1 MDKLRAIA
9 LDYPLGAGA
18 CAVGIA
24 TTETLAGGPP
34 STDLS
39 YVLPGARSA
48 VVFALPLDQTL
59 IEPFLGKKDRLS
71 HEQDNF
77 RTNYLAGGIALGL
90 ADFLRQRGCKAVPVS
105 SNNVYRSEALKTGTM
120 IPDISLRY
128 LAVRAGIAHFGFSGN
143 VITRE
148 YGASVILGAVVTAGE
163 FDPTDSLPEEDNYCD
178 ECRLCLASCA
188 SGFMDRE
195 EKDSVTLGGQKYA
208 YSKRRSQLRCQFVC
222 GGFSGLHPSGNW
234 SSWSPGQWTIPE
246 TDDNIAAA
254 FRPGF
259 KAYSQW
265 PEIEGGQYQVMM
277 RKKLLLTCGNCQLVC
292 HPDKEVRLR
301 RHKLLTESGI
311 VVQREGG
318 RLEALP
324 PEEARRYLDS
334 MRSEVKAIYGVDQK
348 I

>member
-1 MDKLRAIA
+1 MDKLRGIA
-9 LDYPLGAGA
+9 LDYPFGGGA

-24 TTETLAGGPP
+24 TSETLAGGPP

-59 IEPFLGKKDRLS
+59 IEPFLSKKDRLS

-77 RTNYLAGGIALGL
+77 RTNYLASGIALGL
-90 ADFLRQRGCKAVPVS
+90 ADFLRQRGLNAVPVS
-105 SNNVYRSEALKTGTM
+105 SNNVYRPEPLKTSNM

-128 LAVRAGIAHFGFSGN
+128 LAVRAGVAHFGLSGN
-143 VITRE
+143 AITRK
-148 YGASVILGAVVTAGE
+148 YGASVVLGAVVTAGDFE
-163 FDPTDSLPEEDNYCD
+163 PTDPLPEEDNYCD

-188 SGFMDRE
+188 SGFMNSQ
-195 EKDSVTLGGQKYA
+195 EKDSVTIGGREFT
-208 YSKRRSQLRCQFVC
+208 YSKRRSQFRCQFVC
-222 GGFSGLHPSGNW
+222 GGFSGLHMSGKW
-234 SSWSPGQWTIPE
+234 SSWSPGRWAIPE
-246 TDDNIAAA
+246 SDDNLAAA
-254 FRPGF
+254 FLPGF

-265 PEIEGGQYQVMM
+265 PEIEGGQYHVMM

-311 VVQREGG
+311 VVQREDG

-324 PEEARRYLDS
+324 PEEARRYVDS
-334 MRSEVKAIYGVDQK
+334 LKPDLKAIYGAESK
-348 I
+348 

>member
-1 MDKLRAIA
+1 MEPLRAIA
-9 LDYPLGAGA
+9 LDYPLSAGA

-24 TTETLAGGPP
+24 TSETLAGGPH
-34 STDLS
+34 STDLT

-48 VVFALPLDQTL
+48 VVFAVPLDQAL
-59 IEPFLGKKDRLS
+59 IEPFLSKKDRLS

-77 RTNYLAGGIALGL
+77 RTNYLSSGVALGL
-90 ADFLRQRGCKAVPVS
+90 SDFLRQRGCKAVPVS
-105 SNNVYRSEALKTGTM
+105 SNNVYRPEALKTGTM

-148 YGASVILGAVVTAGE
+148 YGASVILGAVVSAGDFE
-163 FDPTDSLPEEDNYCD
+163 PTDPLPEEDNYCD

-195 EKDSVTLGGQKYA
+195 EKDTVTLGGREFT

-222 GGFSGLHPSGNW
+222 GGFSGLHPSGKW
-234 SSWSPGQWTIPE
+234 SSWSPGQWAIPE

-259 KAYSQW
+259 KAYGQW
-265 PEIEGGQYQVMM
+265 PEIEGGQYHVMM

-292 HPDKEVRLR
+292 HPDREVRLR
-301 RHKLLTESGI
+301 RHKLLTESGL
-311 VVQREGG
+311 VVQRGDG

-324 PEEARRYLDS
+324 PEEARQYLDALK
-334 MRSEVKAIYGVDQK
+334 SEARAIYGVDQK